1 MEQAYI
7 MKTLQC
13 DLCEVTAVGETFEAW
28 MEALKPYYAEAH
40 ADVMTN
46 SSHTQQDMEKW
57 MSENRARFDA
67 A

>member
-1 MEQAYI
+1 

-28 MEALKPYYAEAH
+28 MEALMPHYKDAH
-40 ADVMTN
+40 ADVMN
-46 SSHTQQDMEKW
+46 DSSKTKEDMEKW
-57 MSENRARFDA
+57 MVENKARFEA